1 MSADIS
7 EALFAAVKAALTAD
21 ATVNGIVAGRI
32 SSHWGTTPEFPMI
45 RMSIPTISDWEDDCG
60 PGSEAD
66 LRVHCFTAGDG
77 AIVARARLAHAVR
90 AALDEASLTLTDN
103 ELLWLDYTQTI
114 NTSDPDNPQN
124 VMAVVRFTAVAA
136 ASP

>member
-7 EALFAAVKAALTAD
+7 EALFEAVRSALISD
-21 ATVNGIVAGRI
+21 ATVNGIVSGRVY
-32 SSHWGTTPEFPMI
+32 STWGAESDFPMI

-66 LRVHCFTAGDG
+66 LRIHCFTAGDG
-77 AIVARARLAHAVR
+77 AIVARSRLSHAVR
-90 AALDEASLTLTDN
+90 AALDDASLAMTGN
-103 ELLWLDYTQTI
+103 ELLWLDYIQTI
-114 NTSDPDNPQN
+114 NTRDPDNPQV